1 MERLLEDTNSNH
13 RNILTFVGILGILA
27 AVFFDNKTIAA
38 VILMLPFIL
47 VITIYS
53 INKPIILWFIIFILN
68 YVIMGLSRYIDIP
81 KVSIIMD
88 AFLFTL
94 LILIVV
100 HSAINKTIQWNSLN
114 NILIVSTSIWT
125 IFCLF
130 LILNPTGDTYAWFS
144 AKNLIYNGLL
154 VSVVTLLVVNKK
166 KYLDYFI
173 FTFSILTLLAVLK
186 ALIQKFIGFDY
197 AEQLWLSME
206 GANTHIIRSGIRYF
220 SFFTDAGNFGSNM
233 GFTAFLFAVIGIY
246 KSSKKLKTYYFA
258 VSILSLYAMFISGT
272 RGAVIVPMAGI
283 MAYTVLTK
291 NSKSLTL
298 GAFLLLFIYVFFAH
312 TYIGHS
318 NQYIRRM
325 RSAFKP
331 TEDASFIVRLE
342 NQKLLQEHLKGRW
355 FGEGL
360 GLSGVDNE
368 KIAKRFTTA
377 IPNDSWL
384 VKIWVETG
392 IVGLCLYLGILITIF
407 IKCSIIIMFK
417 VKTKEIKGIFI
428 GLLGGLFGLT
438 LSSYGNPFYG
448 QYPTHYIVYISL
460 AIIFNYNYFE
470 NQTSKIN

>member
-1 MERLLEDTNSNH
+1 M
-13 RNILTFVGILGILA
+13 
-27 AVFFDNKTIAA
+27 
-38 VILMLPFIL
+38 
-47 VITIYS
+47 
-53 INKPIILWFIIFILN
+53 
-68 YVIMGLSRYIDIP
+68 
-81 KVSIIMD
+81 
-88 AFLFTL
+88 
-94 LILIVV
+94 
-100 HSAINKTIQWNSLN
+100 
-114 NILIVSTSIWT
+114 
-125 IFCLF
+125 
-130 LILNPTGDTYAWFS
+130 
-144 AKNLIYNGLL
+144 
-154 VSVVTLLVVNKK
+154 
-166 KYLDYFI
+166 
-173 FTFSILTLLAVLK
+173 LK